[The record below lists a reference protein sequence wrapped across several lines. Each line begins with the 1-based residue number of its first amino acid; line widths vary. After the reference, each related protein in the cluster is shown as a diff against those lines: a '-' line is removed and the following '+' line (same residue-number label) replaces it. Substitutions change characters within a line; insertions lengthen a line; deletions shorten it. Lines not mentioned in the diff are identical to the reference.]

1 MTPVR
6 NFTRYV
12 LVILSV
18 QFAISCVSTNL
29 PMGHFTATPPVDVE
43 PGQSSLIVSII
54 GESNQV
60 TQYGQLSS
68 INRFPL
74 GPFFDFGFQFNF
86 DAHYLGYYGADIRFK
101 PHIGNLHLYL
111 STGIGS
117 TRELSIRVK
126 NGYIFDTEHTRRKC
140 LNNSI
145 FLRYDSMF
153 LGIELNRISFLKT
166 PLLPYKNSNV
176 GLISIGK
183 IFGVK
188 TKIIPSI
195 YVSIT
200 DEQGRMSQGV
210 GLKISAIYQERFKK

>member
-1 MTPVR
+1 
-6 NFTRYV
+6 
-12 LVILSV
+12 
-18 QFAISCVSTNL
+18 
-29 PMGHFTATPPVDVE
+29 
-43 PGQSSLIVSII
+43 
-54 GESNQV
+54 
-60 TQYGQLSS
+60 
-68 INRFPL
+68 
-74 GPFFDFGFQFNF
+74 
-86 DAHYLGYYGADIRFK
+86 
-101 PHIGNLHLYL
+101 
-111 STGIGS
+111 
-117 TRELSIRVK
+117 
-126 NGYIFDTEHTRRKC
+126 
-140 LNNSI
+140 
-145 FLRYDSMF
+145 MF